1 MRGVAESG
9 MPGAIAGAGTK
20 MPFERVLWVKRG
32 DLARYDFLRADRELV
47 ARLMRGEF
55 ADIGVLT

>member
-1 MRGVAESG
+1 MPPVGPES
-9 MPGAIAGAGTK
+9 K

-47 ARLMRGEF
+47 ARLVRGEF